1 MAFCYMNGEFIPRD
15 AATLPITDLAIQRG
29 VGVFDSIRTYRRKP
43 FTLTAHLDRLFSSAR
58 EARIEPPVT
67 DEALRRIIFDGIS
80 RMEGECLI
88 RPFITGGDVNLSGT
102 FPRARFFVL
111 FEPLRP
117 LPPERYAE
125 GVLLLPLEL
134 RRSTPTTKSI
144 DYMAPLM
151 ARGGR
156 EEVFEILYCS
166 DGEIT
171 EATSSSFFLVHG
183 GKILTAPLEQVLSGS
198 PGDWSSA
205 SPAKEV
211 SWWKNAAP
219 GWTSS
224 PRLRRPSSPAPS
236 KKYFPWCAWGMWSW
250 GTASPAPWLGT
261 SESSTSTRWIG
272 GSNLPPSPRPMEWEN
287 SRCRPAAAE
296 RARGRAL
303 LRDFRR
309 PPVVLSI
316 VYS

>member
-67 DEALRRIIFDGIS
+67 DEALRRVIFDGIS

-125 GVLLLPLEL
+125 GVLLPYFDCAPAGVFSRQHAGHIWRRTQGYVGDTALLLTQALLAAFDDGSDTITTAHLDDVALSARAAAGEAEL
-134 RRSTPTTKSI
+134 RN
-144 DYMAPLM
+144 AP
-151 ARGGR
+151 
-156 EEVFEILYCS
+156 I
-166 DGEIT
+166 
-171 EATSSSFFLVHG
+171 
-183 GKILTAPLEQVLSGS
+183 
-198 PGDWSSA
+198 
-205 SPAKEV
+205 
-211 SWWKNAAP
+211 
-219 GWTSS
+219 
-224 PRLRRPSSPAPS
+224 APS
-236 KKYFPWCAWGMWSW
+236 
-250 GTASPAPWLGT
+250 
-261 SESSTSTRWIG
+261 
-272 GSNLPPSPRPMEWEN
+272 
-287 SRCRPAAAE
+287 
-296 RARGRAL
+296 
-303 LRDFRR
+303 RR
-309 PPVVLSI
+309 RSLKVTVT
-316 VYS
+316 

>member
-1 MAFCYMNGEFIPRD
+1 MALCYMNGEFIPRD

-67 DEALRRIIFDGIS
+67 DEALRRVIFDGIS
-80 RMEGECLI
+80 RMEGECLV

-183 GKILTAPLEQVLSGS
+183 GKILTAPLEQVLSGVTRGLVLQVARDGGFVVEERC
-198 PGDWSSA
+198 PRLDELATA
-205 SPAKEV
+205 SEAFIASTIKEV
-211 SWWKNAAP
+211 
-219 GWTSS
+219 
-224 PRLRRPSSPAPS
+224 L
-236 KKYFPWCAWGMWSW
+236 
-250 GTASPAPWLGT
+250 
-261 SESSTSTRWIG
+261 
-272 GSNLPPSPRPMEWEN
+272 
-287 SRCRPAAAE
+287 
-296 RARGRAL
+296 
-303 LRDFRR
+303 
-309 PPVVLSI
+309 PVVRVGDVVLGDGKPGPVARHLRKLYLDQVDRWLESPSEPPAHGMGKLSL
-316 VYS
+316 